1 MTGLE
6 NILSQIDSDARQEA
20 EEQLEAAKAQA
31 AQILEAAKAQADE
44 ASKSLL
50 QAGEEQAQAIR
61 SKAESAAQ
69 LERRNAML
77 AFKQQVI
84 RDALDSTRASL
95 ENAPDQSYFD
105 LLLQLVAKYAP
116 AGKSEMR
123 LNRRDLDRLP
133 KDFAASLKRAAPQA
147 EIAISDIPCDIASG
161 FLLVCGGIDINC
173 TFQAIFEDAEAEL
186 RDVAGGIL
194 FPGP

>member
-6 NILSQIDSDARQEA
+6 NILSQIESDARQEA

-31 AQILEAAKAQADE
+31 EE
-44 ASKSLL
+44 ASQSLL
-50 QAGEEQAQAIR
+50 RAGEEQAQAIR

-77 AFKQQVI
+77 TFKQQVI
-84 RDALDSTRASL
+84 RDAIDSTRTSL
-95 ENAPDQSYFD
+95 ESAPDQAYFD
-105 LLLQLVAKYAP
+105 LLLQLAAKYAP

-133 KDFAASLKRAAPQA
+133 KEFAASLKRAAPQA
-147 EIAISDIPCDIASG
+147 EIVISDTPSDIASG
-161 FLLVCGGIDINC
+161 FLLVYGGIDINC